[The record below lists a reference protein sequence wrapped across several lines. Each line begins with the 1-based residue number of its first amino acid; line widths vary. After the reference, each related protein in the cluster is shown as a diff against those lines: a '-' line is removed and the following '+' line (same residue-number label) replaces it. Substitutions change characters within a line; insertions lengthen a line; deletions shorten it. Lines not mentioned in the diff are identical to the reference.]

1 MYTDSGRR
9 TQRAGRPARAVHPGD
24 GGRQRE
30 DRDPGWDVSAV
41 LSVLADTAGDG
52 LARLEHVMHGFER
65 LASLG
70 EAVPTT
76 GCLQHVS

>member
-1 MYTDSGRR
+1 M
-9 TQRAGRPARAVHPGD
+9 
-24 GGRQRE
+24 
-30 DRDPGWDVSAV
+30 

-52 LARLEHVMHGFER
+52 LARLEHVVHGFER
-65 LASLG
+65 PASLG